1 MKKAFALIMVL
12 GLLFGFASV
21 ASAETGTEQV
31 ETIKIGVTSKQGSFT
46 PFDQIGTKSW
56 DLLSLV
62 YDNLY
67 QIDQDRH
74 MIPCLATS
82 YEVSEDYMTYT
93 FHLRDDVLWH
103 DGEKFT
109 SADVEYSYYIPANLV
124 NSINFT
130 NPSKNIESIECP
142 DDYTVVFNLKEAR
155 SEEII
160 ENLFGYMPI
169 VAKHMYET
177 MTPEEIDAG
186 GKIVGTGPYKIA
198 DYTPD
203 NYYKLEAND
212 GYFGGT
218 PAAKQ
223 IILITIEDKTAALTA
238 LQSGQVDTITL
249 SVPAE
254 LVDQFKGSANLKL
267 LEGQGFASSL
277 MFMNESHYPIS
288 EDNFRKAIVKALDV
302 EDIANTVTLGRC
314 TIGSPGFVMP
324 GYYLYNEACPKY
336 EQNVAE
342 ANQLLDGLGFMDSNG
357 DGVREDANGKDL
369 AFELLV
375 YSDSAD
381 DIRVAEIIAEQL
393 KPVGIS
399 IKVTALE
406 SGTLDSLVAPNWD
419 GIEPGDYDFSMWGWG
434 DKFMS
439 TPSRYVEQFH
449 SDPAIAPSNLTRINE
464 PEMDKICERI
474 LYSLDLEERNAA
486 VGEMQLLLAEHN
498 TLVTLYHAN
507 LAFAYNPAAYDHW
520 TLTFGKS
527 IVNKLSLVNWSS
539 AESAEATAQ
548 PEPTAAP
555 QATAAPAADE
565 SAAKAPAEQGSPI
578 LWIVL
583 GAAAVIIVGSVIGK
597 AVKKKKKA

>member
-1 MKKAFALIMVL
+1 MKKIFALIMVL
-12 GLLFGFASV
+12 GLLFGFAST
-21 ASAETGTEQV
+21 ASAETGSEQI

-46 PFDQIGTKSW
+46 PFDDIGTKSW
-56 DLLSLV
+56 DLLGLV

-109 SADVEYSYYIPANLV
+109 SADVEYSYYIPANLI

-130 NPSKNIESIECP
+130 NPAKNIQSIECP
-142 DDYTVVFNLKEAR
+142 DDYTVVFHLKEAR

-169 VAKHMYET
+169 VAKHVYET
-177 MTPEEIDAG
+177 MTADEINAG

-203 NYYKLEAND
+203 DYYKLEAND

-223 IILITIEDKTAALTA
+223 IILVTIEDKTAALTA
-238 LQSGQVDTITL
+238 LQSGQVDTITN
-249 SVPAE
+249 SIPAE
-254 LVDQFKGSANLKL
+254 LVDQFQSSANLKL
-267 LEGQGFASSL
+267 LQGQGFASCL
-277 MFMNESHYPIS
+277 MFMNESRYPIS
-288 EDNFRKAIVKALDV
+288 EDDFRKAIVKALDV

-336 EQNVAE
+336 AQDVNM
-342 ANQLLDGLGFMDSNG
+342 ANQLLDGLGFLDSNG
-357 DGVREDANGKDL
+357 DGVREDANGADL

-375 YSDSAD
+375 YSSTAD
-381 DIRVAEIIAEQL
+381 RIRVAEIIAEQL
-393 KPVGIS
+393 RAVGIS
-399 IKVTALE
+399 LKVTALE

-474 LYSLDLEERNAA
+474 LYSLDLEERNEA
-486 VGEMQLLLAEHN
+486 VDEMQLFLVEHN
-498 TLVTLYHAN
+498 TLVTLYYAN
-507 LAFAYNPAAYDHW
+507 LNFAYNPAVYDQW

-527 IVNKLSLVNWSS
+527 IVNKLSLVNWSDVEI
-539 AESAEATAQ
+539 AQETAQ
-548 PEPTAAP
+548 PEPTAVP
-555 QATAAPAADE
+555 EATAAPAADDSGAKE
-565 SAAKAPAEQGSPI
+565 PAAQGSPI

-583 GAAAVIIVGSVIGK
+583 GVVGVIIIASVIGK
-597 AVKKKKKA
+597 AIKKKKQ